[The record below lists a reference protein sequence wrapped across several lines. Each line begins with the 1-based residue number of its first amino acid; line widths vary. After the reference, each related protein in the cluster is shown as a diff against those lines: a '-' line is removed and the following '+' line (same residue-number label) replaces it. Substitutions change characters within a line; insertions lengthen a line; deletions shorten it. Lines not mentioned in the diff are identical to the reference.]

1 MNTFFIRQYY
11 VYEVSEV
18 SFLKGI
24 NRIHM
29 VGIGG
34 AGMCALARI
43 LFLMGYTVTGSDVA
57 HSDNTKRL
65 ENLGIKVYFGHF
77 PSVAADSDAVVYSA
91 AIGKDDPELI
101 AARNQNIPVMT
112 RAQLFSELSLMHS
125 SVFAVAG
132 THGKTT
138 TTAMLTEILTKCGC
152 EPTAVIGGHL
162 PLIHGNGALGN
173 GEIMVCEACEFAR
186 TFLAI
191 KRDTAVVLN
200 IDNDHLEQYGSM
212 EGLTEAFGEFVKK
225 SKTAVICGDDR
236 LAVKCAENA
245 KEIIT
250 FGFGENCDWRAVDE
264 TINHGCRG
272 FKILKKGEPFAEIKL
287 GVPGRHNVY
296 NALAAAV
303 CADIA
308 GVGAAEIS
316 WGLNSFCGVSRRFE
330 VVCRENSIT
339 VADDYAHHPK
349 EIKAVLSAAKELGFN
364 KITAVFQPFTYSR
377 TRLLLK
383 DFADAL
389 KIADRVILTEIMGG
403 REENTYGVSSEE
415 LSALLGG
422 VPVFSQFEKAAECAL
437 SGAKSGNL
445 IITLGCGNIY
455 KCARIMRDRLQGNE
469 GNNGYSEE

>member
-29 VGIGG
+29 IGIGG

-57 HSDNTKRL
+57 SSDNTKRL

-91 AIGKDDPELI
+91 AIGKDDPELV
-101 AARNQNIPVMT
+101 AAREQNIPTMT

-125 SVFAVAG
+125 SVFAIAG

-186 TFLAI
+186 TFLEI
-191 KRDTAVVLN
+191 KRDIAVVLN

-212 EGLTEAFGEFVKK
+212 EGLIEAFGEFAEK

-236 LAVKCAENA
+236 LAVECAKNA

-250 FGFGENCDWRAVDE
+250 FGFGEKCDWRAVE
-264 TINHGCRG
+264 KTNENGCRS

-308 GVGAAEIS
+308 GVGAEEIS

-330 VVCRENSIT
+330 VVCRKNSVT

-349 EIKAVLSAAKELGFN
+349 EIKAVLNTARELGFN
-364 KITAVFQPFTYSR
+364 RITAVFQPFTYSR
-377 TRLLLK
+377 TRLLLN

-403 REENTYGVSSEE
+403 REENTYGVCSEE
-415 LSALLGG
+415 LAVLLGDA
-422 VPVFSQFEKAAECAL
+422 PVFSQFEKAAECAL
-437 SGAKSGNL
+437 SGAKSGDL

-455 KCARIMRDRLQGNE
+455 KCARIMRDRLE
-469 GNNGYSEE
+469 GKTSADKKA